1 MLVLRT
7 RGWRVPREE
16 VNCGNVDEGML
27 MRCKLRLEHLY
38 GSAHIVVNVSRSI
51 DEIKVGSCHH

>member
-1 MLVLRT
+1 
-7 RGWRVPREE
+7 VPREE